1 MAQLHL
7 YLPDKVAERVREQA
21 RSRGLSVSAYLGEV
35 VRSQI
40 TDEWPKDFFSKV
52 VGGWE
57 GKPLQRA
64 EQLPFDERE
73 DMDVPSRRKRLHRDT
88 E

>member
-7 YLPDKVAERVREQA
+7 YLPDKVAERVRELA
-21 RSRGLSVSAYLGEV
+21 KSRGLSVSAYLGEV

-52 VGGWE
+52 VGGWA
-57 GKPLQRA
+57 GKPLEKA
-64 EQLPFDERE
+64 EQLPFEQRE
-73 DMDVPSRRKRLHRDT
+73 GMDVPSGHKRVHRDT